1 VIAFAVDAAEAGG
14 SLMSE
19 ETVDASWNKDVFVA
33 LAAIGWADGTLD
45 PDEADAIV
53 RAAVDLGLELQEI
66 ADIEEATRTPI
77 GLKAIDTSEL
87 SKDDRL
93 FVYAIACWI
102 ARLDG
107 TVTDEESG
115 ALAGLAETLEIP
127 ERRRAVAEKRA
138 AEIAALPEG
147 DRPARYDLA
156 RLRSVLST

>member
-1 VIAFAVDAAEAGG
+1 
-14 SLMSE
+14 MSE
-19 ETVDASWNKDVFVA
+19 GTVSARWNKDVFVA

-66 ADIEEATRTPI
+66 AEIEEATRTPI
-77 GLKAIDTSEL
+77 GLGAIDKSEL
-87 SKDDRL
+87 SKEDRL

-107 TVTDEESG
+107 NVTDDESS
-115 ALAGLAETLEIP
+115 ALAALAEALEVP
-127 ERRRAVAEKRA
+127 ERRRAHAEKRA

-156 RLRSVLST
+156 KLRNVLST

>member
-1 VIAFAVDAAEAGG
+1 
-14 SLMSE
+14 MSE
-19 ETVDASWNKDVFVA
+19 GTVSARWNKDVFVA

-66 ADIEEATRTPI
+66 ADIEEATRTRI
-77 GLKAIDTSEL
+77 ELGAIDKSEL
-87 SKDDRL
+87 SKEDRL

-102 ARLDG
+102 AQLDG
-107 TVTDEESG
+107 KVTDEESS
-115 ALAGLAETLEIP
+115 ALAGLAEALEVP
-127 ERRRAVAEKRA
+127 ERRRAHAEKRA

-156 RLRSVLST
+156 KLRNVLST